1 MTSLAVSIEQRYD
14 RLPDGSVWA
23 PQFGYSFWTRY
34 LEVFERIRVVAR
46 VRDVAV
52 VPAGWQRGDGP
63 GVSFFA
69 FPYYVGPWDYLKRA
83 WDVRQAVR
91 QALGPDDAV
100 IMRLDSQLAAC
111 MFPLLK
117 RDTRPYGVE
126 VVVDPYDVFAPGSK
140 HPLRPFFRWKF
151 VSELKRQCAGAC
163 AAAFVTERALQRRY
177 PPSPTAFSTFY
188 SSVELPTAGFANGPR
203 LNFGREHTFTL
214 VSVGAMEDVRKSQDI
229 VIAAV
234 AACVKRGL
242 DIQLLLAGDGGYRT
256 FFMDQARE
264 VGVLQ
269 RTKFLGHL
277 SLPDLRVCLDQ
288 ADVFVLPSR
297 GEGLPR
303 ATIEAMARGLPAIGS
318 TVGGFPELL
327 PSEDLVPPGD
337 VDALVC
343 KLQEVLRSPARMVR
357 MSARNFKKA
366 HEYAEDVLRA
376 RRHEFYTHVK
386 ERTEAWLKTR

>member
-34 LEVFERIRVVAR
+34 LEVFEHIRVVAR
-46 VRDVAV
+46 LRDVAAI
-52 VPAGWQRGDGP
+52 PAGWQRGDGP

-69 FPYYVGPWDYLKRA
+69 IPYYVGPWDYLKHA
-83 WDVRQAVR
+83 WGIRQAIR
-91 QALGPDDAV
+91 RAIGPDDAV

-111 MFPLLK
+111 MLPLLK
-117 RDTRPYGVE
+117 ATNRPYGVE

-151 VSELKRQCAGAC
+151 VFQLKRQCAGAC
-163 AAAFVTERALQRRY
+163 ATAFVTERALQRRY

-188 SSVELPTAGFANGPR
+188 SSVELPEAGFADGPR
-203 LNFGREHTFTL
+203 VNFGRENTLTL
-214 VSVGAMEDVRKSQDI
+214 VSVGGMEDVRKSQDI

-234 AACVKRGL
+234 AAIVKRGL
-242 DIQLLLAGDGGYRT
+242 DIKLLLAGDGGYRT

-264 VGVLQ
+264 LGVLP
-269 RTKFLGHL
+269 RIKFLGHL
-277 SLPDLRVCLDQ
+277 SSPDLRVCLDQ
-288 ADVFVLPSR
+288 ADLFVLPSR

-327 PSEDLVPPGD
+327 PPEDLVPPGD

-343 KLQEVLRSPARMVR
+343 KLQEVLSSPVRMAR
-357 MSARNFKKA
+357 MSAQNFKKA
-366 HEYAEDVLRA
+366 REYAEEVLRV

-386 ERTEAWLKTR
+386 ERTAVWLRTR

>member
-23 PQFGYSFWTRY
+23 PQFGYPFWTRY
-34 LEVFERIRVVAR
+34 LEVFESIRVVAR
-46 VRDVAV
+46 VRKVAAI
-52 VPAGWQRGDGP
+52 PAGWQRADGP
-63 GVSFFA
+63 AVSFFA
-69 FPYYVGPWDYLKRA
+69 IPYYVGPWDYLKHA

-111 MFPLLK
+111 IFPLLRK
-117 RDTRPYGVE
+117 DNRPYGVE

-151 VSELKRQCAGAC
+151 SSQLKRQCAGAC
-163 AAAFVTERALQRRY
+163 AAAFVTECALQRRY

-188 SSVELPTAGFANGPR
+188 SSVELPTDGFADEPR
-203 LNFGREHTFTL
+203 HNFGPKNALNLIT
-214 VSVGAMEDVRKSQDI
+214 VGAMEDVRKSQDI

-234 AACVKRGL
+234 SACVRQGM
-242 DIQLLLAGDGGYRT
+242 DIQLFLAGDGGYRT
-256 FFMDQARE
+256 FFMDRARE
-264 VGVLQ
+264 LGVLQ

-277 SLPDLRVCLDQ
+277 SLQDLRVCLDQ

-303 ATIEAMARGLPAIGS
+303 AMIEAMARGLPAIGS

-327 PSEDLVPPGD
+327 PPEDLVLAGD
-337 VDALVC
+337 VEALVS
-343 KLQEVLRSPARMVR
+343 KLHEVLRSPARLAR
-357 MSARNFKKA
+357 MSARNLKKA
-366 HEYAEDVLRA
+366 HEYAEDVLRV
-376 RRHEFYTHVK
+376 RRNKFYVHLR
-386 ERTEAWLKTR
+386 ERTDAWLKTR